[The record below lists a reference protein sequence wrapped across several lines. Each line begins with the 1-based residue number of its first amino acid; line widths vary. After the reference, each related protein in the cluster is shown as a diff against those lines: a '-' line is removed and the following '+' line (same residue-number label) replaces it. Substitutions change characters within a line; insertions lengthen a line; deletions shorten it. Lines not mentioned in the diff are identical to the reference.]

1 MISPPLALLHD
12 PGARASGRSVHGR
25 WRTGRGIIHIDLSRP
40 FPDRVETGPFQRNM
54 VVFWWT
60 DIPIGHVFVETH
72 RCSPERIAALAESAV
87 EDDLITLA
95 EERAAAPQRARPV
108 SVVVYTRDQPQELAG
123 CLDSLLAQR
132 RPADEIV
139 IVDDGSVGPAARRI
153 AAERPRTVYRRQEPR
168 GRAAARNVGLRAATH
183 ELIAFTD
190 DVVRYHPLWLD
201 RLVQPLEQSRV
212 MATAGLVLPF
222 EIETEAQ
229 YVCERAWSLGRG
241 YRPRSFD
248 RSFLQRSASEAT
260 PVWEIGAGVSM
271 AFRRN
276 AFQQAGP
283 FDESNGAA
291 ETDIWYRLL
300 AQGWECR
307 YEPAA
312 VAYHRHR
319 RELDDL
325 AEQVRERMSGHVM
338 ALLLQRDR
346 HGDRGSLRRVGR
358 DLPLAFLKLGWSRIT
373 QGRRPVS
380 AMLTP
385 ALQGYCSGLA
395 GYARHRRLRASPS
408 SPAISP

>member
-271 AFRRN
+271 AFRRS

-312 VAYHRHR
+312 VAVAIPLQQQRHHVPAHALAHLLGQIV
-319 RELDDL
+319 EL
-325 AEQVRERMSGHVM
+325 ASVPVI
-338 ALLLQRDR
+338 
-346 HGDRGSLRRVGR
+346 GDRGSLRRVGR

>member
-1 MISPPLALLHD
+1 MISPPLPLLHEVS
-12 PGARASGRSVHGR
+12 ARASGRSGHSR

-40 FPDRVETGPFQRNM
+40 FPDRIETGPFQRNM

-60 DIPIGHVFVETH
+60 DIPIGHVFVESH

-108 SVVVYTRDQPQELAG
+108 SVVVYTRDRPQELAG
-123 CLDSLLAQR
+123 CLNSLLAQR

-139 IVDDGSVGPAARRI
+139 VVDDGSLGPAARRI

-168 GRAAARNVGLRAATH
+168 GPAAARNIGVRAATH

-190 DVVRYHPLWLD
+190 DLVRHHPLWLD
-201 RLVQPLEQSRV
+201 RLVQPLEQGRV
-212 MATAGLVLPF
+212 MAAAGLVLPF

-229 YVCERAWSLGRG
+229 YVCERAWTSDAATARAA
-241 YRPRSFD
+241 STA
-248 RSFLQRSASEAT
+248 SSCSAPAREAA
-260 PVWEIGAGVSM
+260 PIWEIGTGASM
-271 AFRRN
+271 AFPRR
-276 AFQQAGP
+276 AFQEAGP
-283 FDESNGAA
+283 FDEGHGSA

-319 RELDDL
+319 RELGDL
-325 AEQVRERMSGHVM
+325 ADEVRERMSGHVL
-338 ALLLQRDR
+338 ALLLQRER

-358 DLPLAFLKLGWSRIT
+358 DLPLAFVKLGWSRIT
-373 QGRRPVS
+373 QGRRPIS
-380 AMLTP
+380 AMLRP

-395 GYARHRRLRASPS
+395 GYAKHRRLARE
-408 SPAISP
+408 